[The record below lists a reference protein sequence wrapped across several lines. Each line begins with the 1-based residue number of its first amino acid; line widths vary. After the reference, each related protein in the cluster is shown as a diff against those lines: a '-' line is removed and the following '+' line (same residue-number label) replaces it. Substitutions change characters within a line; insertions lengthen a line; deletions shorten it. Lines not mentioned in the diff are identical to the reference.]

1 MNIHDTRTYAA
12 VIGLAVLG
20 AVAVPAIS
28 TVSAG
33 GAVHAR
39 AGVGNVAGDRIGFAK
54 FTEDGT
60 GGIHVNVKV
69 SGLSPGLHGIH
80 IHGVGSC
87 VTGAS
92 PAFTSAGSHHNPE
105 GVLHGAHAGDLPNL
119 VVDAEG
125 RGTLNAHLAQFTL
138 SAGPTTLLDNNGS
151 AVVVHAAQDDYVTDP
166 TGNSGGRIACGVIT
180 SG

>member
-60 GGIHVNVKV
+60 GGIHVNV
-69 SGLSPGLHGIH
+69 
-80 IHGVGSC
+80 
-87 VTGAS
+87 
-92 PAFTSAGSHHNPE
+92 
-105 GVLHGAHAGDLPNL
+105 
-119 VVDAEG
+119 
-125 RGTLNAHLAQFTL
+125 
-138 SAGPTTLLDNNGS
+138 
-151 AVVVHAAQDDYVTDP
+151 
-166 TGNSGGRIACGVIT
+166 
-180 SG
+180 